1 MEVQDKLLEKYGVTI
16 VEAVEDF
23 GKLDFVLREL
33 FGGKG
38 REIELSIV
46 EKIIT
51 LEDRLENEKAWITIE
66 DAFLTTIVLE
76 AVGDH
81 DKKNILNTVLD
92 DSKIISD
99 ILTLNRIP
107 QTSGY
112 RKVNSLIQNGMLMPQ
127 GFVSLYDGKK
137 VAKYKSVFENIVIMM
152 EKNKVIVR
160 ALPAS
165 EAVEKSIIMQMVASR
180 LNYGHIRCT

>member
-1 MEVQDKLLEKYGVTI
+1 MTI
-16 VEAVEDF
+16 MEAVEDF
-23 GKLDFVLREL
+23 AKLDFVLSEL
-33 FGGKG
+33 FGSKS
-38 REIELSIV
+38 REIEKSVVDKMVTI
-46 EKIIT
+46 EGGMQ
-51 LEDRLENEKAWITIE
+51 NETAWITIE
-66 DAFLTTIVLE
+66 DTLLTKIVLE

-99 ILTLNRIP
+99 ILTMNHIP

-137 VAKYKSVFENIVIMM
+137 VAKYKSVFENIEIRM
-152 EKNKVIVR
+152 EKNRVTVR
-160 ALPAS
+160 AQPTH
-165 EAVEKSIIMQMVASR
+165 EAVGKSAIIKMAAPR
-180 LNYGHIRCT
+180 FDCGHIRCT